1 MCPLLP
7 ARLPRVV
14 ARFALAGPAAAEGIW
29 QMGAGIPGMR
39 GGGNG
44 RWLNRWQVECR
55 TERDGTPKGIRRAW
69 LEGEAATTAAAG
81 GNSP

>member
-1 MCPLLP
+1 
-7 ARLPRVV
+7 
-14 ARFALAGPAAAEGIW
+14 
-29 QMGAGIPGMR
+29 MGAGIPGMR